1 MHRDRRSTPQG
12 NEVKLRG
19 SETVTGA
26 TQGSP
31 PPKLYRYYSVA
42 KAESLLKHGKVFFPV
57 PADFNDPFDCRF
69 NFLFKASRVKRL
81 RYAREL
87 VRRKGA
93 DLPKHER
100 KRRERRGVS
109 IRSYELTQQMFL
121 EDMSTRVGILSFAER
136 YDNLLMWSHY
146 ADSHKGLCIEFDR
159 TSEPLR
165 SSAVRVQYSQD
176 YPEADF
182 FRIAEARE
190 RGGSDAEAVFRD
202 FVNKVYFTKSP
213 DWQYEAEWRV
223 ADPTH
228 GRGVRSFPPE
238 AIIRVFLGCRL
249 KIEDRD
255 RVLQWVESGPTNPRL
270 VQARTSKKAFELDFE
285 ELRLRANSGS

>member
-1 MHRDRRSTPQG
+1 
-12 NEVKLRG
+12 VKPRT
-19 SETVTGA
+19 SEPVTDA

-42 KAESLLKHGKVFFPV
+42 KVESLLTHGKIFFPV

-87 VRRKGA
+87 VRKKGR

-100 KRRERRGVS
+100 KRRERVGVS
-109 IRSYELTQQMFL
+109 IRSYQSAQQRFL
-121 EDMSTRVGILSFAER
+121 DHMSTRVGILSFAER

-159 TSEPLR
+159 TVEPLH
-165 SSAVRVQYSQD
+165 SSAMRVQYSHD
-176 YPEADF
+176 YPEVDF
-182 FRIAEARE
+182 FRVEEARE
-190 RGGSDAEAVFRD
+190 RGGPDAESVFKD
-202 FVNKVYFTKSP
+202 FANKAYFTKSP

-223 ADPTH
+223 ADPLR
-228 GRGVRSFPPE
+228 GRGMRQFPPE
-238 AIIRVFLGCRL
+238 AITRVFLGCRL
-249 KIEDRD
+249 KIEDRE
-255 RVLQWVESGPTNPRL
+255 RVLQWVESGPTNPHL
-270 VQARTSKKAFELDFE
+270 FQARANEKAFELDFE
-285 ELRLRANSGS
+285 ETLHKLTESN